1 MRSVNGKNRLFS
13 SSAARFTWLCLW
25 IGFSLSCNLVDRAT
39 HIQSTL
45 TAIHS
50 IQTELASTGIAFTE
64 VANRL
69 TRTPEPINN
78 PTVNVMVDATPGADD
93 STPTH
98 IPIESPLRTV
108 DLDER
113 TLKSAKILLF
123 EDMSASRYIR
133 LVKEALDRGNYFYL
147 DVGSAKGWFKSQ
159 LLSTQEWDLV
169 IAAAEAERDFGGEF
183 FEYLNDQLDRGAAVI
198 IENWDLDFAPLGRA
212 RPLLGKCGVRFQS
225 DWYQPELRVFYWTDP
240 SHPIFNHPN
249 SLSKGLRNAPALW
262 NDDLGDLMAVDPT
275 LNRTIGEPII
285 LASTNAGWK
294 DDHGLLVS
302 CVEGRMIL
310 QTFRSHEYQHD
321 DMVALWQNYIY
332 NALKSR
338 FAHTNQSPPT
348 PVLTSLPS
356 PDVSPV
362 ATEHDPT
369 PGPDYTFPHDC
380 GGLLTARLTRAP
392 QFQQDL
398 FEHHAQGAFLITHLE
413 ITNQSNFPIQIW
425 DEDYSLEG
433 SVRGDLVRYTLHRA
447 ATGYLYIEQPTN
459 LYQDLIQPG
468 ETWRT
473 IIVFDVSPS
482 GGGWTLI
489 LRPGSEF
496 NEQVCEVR
504 LSLGR

>member
-1 MRSVNGKNRLFS
+1 MNKKNQLFPP
-13 SSAARFTWLCLW
+13 SAARFIWAFLL
-25 IGFSLSCNLVDRAT
+25 IGLSLSCNLVDQAA
-39 HIQSTL
+39 HLQATL
-45 TAIHS
+45 TAIQS
-50 IQTELASTGIAFTE
+50 IQTDLASTGVAFTE
-64 VANRL
+64 VASRL
-69 TRTPEPINN
+69 NNTLEPINN
-78 PTVNVMVDATPGADD
+78 PTVSAAMQPTPGAENI
-93 STPTH
+93 TPTNAQVELPTQS
-98 IPIESPLRTV
+98 I

-113 TLKSAKILLF
+113 MLKSAKILLF

-133 LVKEALDRGNYFYL
+133 LVKEALDRENYFYL

-183 FEYLNDQLDRGAAVI
+183 LGYLNDQLDRGAAVI

-212 RPLLGKCGVRFQS
+212 RPLLEKCGVRFQS

-240 SHPIFNHPN
+240 SHPIFNQPN
-249 SLSKGLRNAPALW
+249 VLSKGVRNAPALW
-262 NDDLGDLMAVDPT
+262 KDDLGDLMAVDSN
-275 LNRTIGEPII
+275 LDRAVSEPMI
-285 LASTNAGWK
+285 LASTNPGWK
-294 DDHGLLVS
+294 SDHGLLVS

-338 FAHTNQSPPT
+338 FAVTNHAPPT
-348 PVLTSLPS
+348 PVVTSMP
-356 PDVSPV
+356 PV
-362 ATEHDPT
+362 GVTPMATEHAPT

-380 GGLLTARLTRAP
+380 GGLLTVRLTRAP
-392 QFQQDL
+392 QIQQDL
-398 FEHHAQGAFLITHLE
+398 FEHHAQGTFLIAHLE
-413 ITNQSNFPIQIW
+413 IFNQSSFAIQIW
-425 DEDYSLEG
+425 DEDYTLEG
-433 SVRGDLVRYTLHRA
+433 SVRGDPVQYLPHRA
-447 ATGYLYIEQPTN
+447 ATGYLYIEQGMN

-473 IIVFDVSPS
+473 VIAFDVNPS
-482 GGGWTLI
+482 GGGWTLV

-504 LSLGR
+504 LSLDR

>member
-1 MRSVNGKNRLFS
+1 MFRKKRLFS
-13 SSAARFTWLCLW
+13 PVVARFVWVFFL
-25 IGFSLSCNLVDRAT
+25 IGLSLSCNLVDQAV
-39 HIQSTL
+39 HVQATL
-45 TAIHS
+45 TAIQS
-50 IQTELASTGIAFTE
+50 IQTELASTGAVFTE
-64 VANRL
+64 VASRL
-69 TRTPEPINN
+69 NSTPEPINH
-78 PTVNVMVDATPGADD
+78 PTNIAATDSAPGVENATPTNAQV
-93 STPTH
+93 
-98 IPIESPLRTV
+98 ESPPQTI

-159 LLSTQEWDLV
+159 LLSSQEWDLV

-183 FEYLNDQLDRGAAVI
+183 FEYLSDQLDRGAALI

-212 RPLLGKCGVRFQS
+212 RPLLEKCGVRFQS
-225 DWYQPELRVFYWTDP
+225 DWFQPELRVFYWTDP
-240 SHPIFNHPN
+240 SHPIFNQPN
-249 SLSKGLRNAPALW
+249 ALSRGLRNAPALW
-262 NDDLGDLMAVDPT
+262 KDDLGDLLAVD
-275 LNRTIGEPII
+275 LISSRTIGEPII

-294 DDHGLLVS
+294 SDHGLLVS

-332 NALKSR
+332 NVLKSR
-338 FAHTNQSPPT
+338 FTLMNRAPPT
-348 PVLTSLPS
+348 PVMTSLPS
-356 PDVSPV
+356 PSASPV
-362 ATEHDPT
+362 ITEHAPT

-380 GGLLTARLTRAP
+380 GGLLTVRLTRAP
-392 QFQQDL
+392 QFLRDL
-398 FEHHAQGAFLITHLE
+398 FEHHAQGIFLITYLE
-413 ITNQSNFPIQIW
+413 IVNQSNFAIQIW

-433 SVRGDLVRYTLHRA
+433 SIRGNPVQYPPHRA
-447 ATGYLYIEQPTN
+447 ATGYLYIEQGTN

-473 IIVFDVSPS
+473 VIAFDVDPS

-496 NEQVCEVR
+496 NEQVCEAR
-504 LSLGR
+504 LSLDR